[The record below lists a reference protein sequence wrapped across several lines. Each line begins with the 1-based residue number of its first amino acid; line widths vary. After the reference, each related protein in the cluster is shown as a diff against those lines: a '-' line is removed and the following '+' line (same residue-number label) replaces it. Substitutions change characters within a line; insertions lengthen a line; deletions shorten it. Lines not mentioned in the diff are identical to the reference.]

1 MARVRLL
8 FAKMGRSKYLSHLDL
23 MRTFQR
29 VFIRAGVP
37 LHHTEGFN
45 PHPYLSFALPLSV
58 GVESVTELLDAELSC
73 SEDLSALPMRLNQQ
87 MPEGIRVL
95 EAYEPATKFA
105 ALAWVAVE
113 GYLDYDAGVPAES
126 LTALSSLFASKEL
139 VITKKTKKGMA
150 EVNII
155 PAIGD
160 ISFEDTGDGRVLLRA
175 VIAAQNPSLNPEH
188 LITAI
193 KTHRPDLTPDFAAF
207 KRLAVYDGAKAV
219 FH

>member
-8 FAKMGRSKYLSHLDL
+8 FEKMGRSKYLSHLDL

-37 LHHTEGFN
+37 LRHTEGFN

-58 GVESVTELLDAELSC
+58 GVESVTELLDAELGC
-73 SEDLSALPMRLNQQ
+73 SEDLMALPMRLNHQ

-113 GYLDYDAGVPAES
+113 GYLDYDAGIPAIEV
-126 LTALSSLFASKEL
+126 LSSIFASKEL

-193 KTHRPDLTPDFAAF
+193 KTHCPDLTPDFAAF